1 MSSRVDAAEVLA
13 MQADLAATPK
23 FSSRNILADLSAVT
37 DFQVTSKTFAEYT
50 RRVTDSE
57 RAAPISK
64 TRRVALVS
72 PTKIPLAYP
81 ECLSLILTT
90 SLVSIVFFTI
100 LRLLSRGS
108 PKNRIDRWVLLR
120 QHGLGLIA
128 FKTLSCV

>member
-72 PTKIPLAYP
+72 PTKNTFGISRMFVSHTDNIAGEYRVFHDI
-81 ECLSLILTT
+81 ETAIAWLTE
-90 SLVSIVFFTI
+90 
-100 LRLLSRGS
+100 
-108 PKNRIDRWVLLR
+108 K
-120 QHGLGLIA
+120 
-128 FKTLSCV
+128 